1 MPTNG
6 MDRKLYL
13 NTKFGGENRAEDI
26 YKQIELAGL
35 STGIEFNF
43 KQITIMPNS
52 FYAHMLIEYSKEQ
65 NLQNKITEKLFTA
78 FFLDGKDIGD
88 IKVLMEIA
96 EKNNIDNF
104 TKETLNHRK
113 DIIENVKLS
122 DERSRN
128 KGVSGVPFFI
138 INDNYAVSGAQESE
152 VFEKIFETCLLEN
165 KIN

>member
-1 MPTNG
+1 
-6 MDRKLYL
+6 
-13 NTKFGGENRAEDI
+13 
-26 YKQIELAGL
+26 
-35 STGIEFNF
+35 
-43 KQITIMPNS
+43 
-52 FYAHMLIEYSKEQ
+52 MLIEYSKEQ

-78 FFLDGKDIGD
+78 FFLDGKNIGD
-88 IKVLMEIA
+88 IEVLMEIA

-104 TKETLNHRK
+104 TKETLNQRK

-122 DERSRN
+122 DDTSRN